1 MTEKRLILAMGSA
14 HADFHE
20 GYTQAACRAVNDAL
34 SHSSLALFQSLE
46 LDERQTRVEVTIGV
60 QQPEYVD
67 EKAITSQLAAGQVDV
82 TVRHG
87 GLDVQESGGS
97 PSHLVAAAAVAVLLT
112 V

>member
-1 MTEKRLILAMGSA
+1 MAEKRLILAMGSG
-14 HADFHE
+14 HADVHE
-20 GYTQAACRAVNDAL
+20 GHTQAARHAVNDAL

-60 QQPEYVD
+60 PKPDSID
-67 EKAITSQLAAGQVDV
+67 EQAIIAELTAGQVSV

-87 GLDVQESGGS
+87 GLDVQDPDGS
-97 PSHLVAAAAVAVLLT
+97 PSRLVAAAAVAVFLA